1 MRAIDDS
8 LRAELESRLQ
18 FETLLADLSARFV
31 HVPAEEVDREV
42 NDALRLLCEHLGND
56 TAAFWQP
63 LDEDPGN
70 FLLTHHRRAPAGPPT
85 PERMDAKTYFPWSLD
100 RLLRG
105 EVVMVSQLS
114 DIPAEAVR
122 ELEVRRHFNLK
133 STLAFPLSTGGGPL
147 FGILSFDSMTKEIA
161 WPEPLVHRLQL
172 IAQVFI
178 NALARKRSELALRE
192 SEARLALAAD
202 SAGTGLWSLDPATGR
217 FWVSD
222 RARKL
227 FEFPADNAVT
237 LAVVL
242 QSIHPEDRERV
253 EQAVERMLQSG
264 ETGIVEYR
272 VPLRDGSV
280 RWLSSRGQTQPG
292 PAGKGERLMGSTL
305 DITEWNRAQEAVRAS
320 ERKFRMLHESM
331 MDAFVSVDMQGNILE
346 FNAVYQQL
354 LGYSEK
360 ELRQRTFMEL
370 TPERWHAC
378 EDEILRAQVLRRGY
392 SDIYEKEYRRK
403 DGTVFPVE
411 LRTFLIRD
419 EAGQAARMWA
429 IVRDITSRKMD
440 QDALLRSLAEIK
452 ELKDRLQAESDYL
465 KAEIKVT
472 QTHGEVIGNSQAIK
486 RVLQQVEQVAHTDS
500 SVLITGETGTGKEL
514 LARAI
519 HRLSRR
525 KDRVMVMVNCAALP
539 GALVESELFGRE
551 KGAFTGALMRQAGR
565 FELADGSTIFLDE
578 VGELSPEVQAKL
590 LRVLQSGE
598 FERLGSSKTL
608 QANVRLIAA
617 TNRDLAQ
624 DVRKGRF
631 REDLFYRL
639 NVFPIRVPP
648 LRERREDIPE
658 LVWRFLEELC
668 PHTGKKITKVSRKT
682 MAALQAYSW
691 PGNVRELRNVI
702 EHGVI
707 VTTGD
712 TLRVAAPGDPSQTSA
727 ASRTLAELQREHILE
742 TLERTGWRIKGPGGA
757 AQRLDLNPS
766 TLYTRM
772 EKLGIPTT
780 RAKREAGLE

>member
-1 MRAIDDS
+1 MRASDDN
-8 LRAELESRLQ
+8 LQAELESRLR

-42 NDALRLLCEHLGND
+42 NYALRLLCEHLGND
-56 TAAFWQP
+56 TAALWQP
-63 LDEDPGN
+63 LDGDAGN
-70 FLLTHHRRAPAGPPT
+70 FLLTHHRRAPEGPPT
-85 PERMDAKTYFPWSLD
+85 PQRMDAKTYFPWSLG

-105 EVVMVSQLS
+105 EVVRISRLA
-114 DIPAEAVR
+114 DIPAEAER

-192 SEARLALAAD
+192 SEARLSLAAD
-202 SAGTGLWSLDPATGR
+202 SAGAGLWSLDPATGR

-227 FEFPADNAVT
+227 FEFPADSSVT

-253 EQAVERMLQSG
+253 EQAVERMLESSD
-264 ETGIVEYR
+264 TGIVEYR
-272 VPLRDGSV
+272 VPLREGSV
-280 RWLSSRGQTQPG
+280 RWISSRGRRQRN
-292 PAGKGERLMGSTL
+292 AVRKADRLMGVSL
-305 DITEWNRAQEAVRAS
+305 DITERKRDEEA
-320 ERKFRMLHESM
+320 
-331 MDAFVSVDMQGNILE
+331 
-346 FNAVYQQL
+346 
-354 LGYSEK
+354 
-360 ELRQRTFMEL
+360 LRQS
-370 TPERWHAC
+370 
-378 EDEILRAQVLRRGY
+378 Y
-392 SDIYEKEYRRK
+392 
-403 DGTVFPVE
+403 
-411 LRTFLIRD
+411 
-419 EAGQAARMWA
+419 
-429 IVRDITSRKMD
+429 
-440 QDALLRSLAEIK
+440 AEI
-452 ELKDRLQAESDYL
+452 EQLKDRLQAESDYL
-465 KAEIKVT
+465 REEVKVT
-472 QTHGEVIGNSQAIK
+472 QTHGEVIGNSQAIRK
-486 RVLQQVEQVAHTDS
+486 VLQQVEQVAHTDS

-514 LARAI
+514 IARAI

-525 KDRVMVMVNCAALP
+525 KERVMVMVNCAALP

-578 VGELSPEVQAKL
+578 LGELSPEVQAKL

-608 QANVRLIAA
+608 RANVRLIAA

-648 LRERREDIPE
+648 LRERLEDIPG
-658 LVWRFLEELC
+658 LVWSFLEELC
-668 PHTGKKITKVSRKT
+668 PRTGKKITKVSRKT
-682 MAALQAYSW
+682 MAALQAYAW

-772 EKLGIPTT
+772 EKLGIPTR
-780 RAKREAGLE
+780 RAKEQAQ